1 MIGDV
6 IFCHPLAY
14 SSGMMATSEKA
25 RRFFKDE
32 GYEFGCLVMAHTH
45 HTGSY
50 DVGDIVM
57 YEQGAACETSKQNY
71 SDGKL
76 FRSQKEGFIFLCLDM
91 DGKLIQNATE
101 LVKLN

>member
-1 MIGDV
+1 MKYKVRILSLIHIWYSVIGDV

-45 HTGSY
+45 LS
-50 DVGDIVM
+50 
-57 YEQGAACETSKQNY
+57 
-71 SDGKL
+71 
-76 FRSQKEGFIFLCLDM
+76 
-91 DGKLIQNATE
+91 LIHI
-101 LVKLN
+101 